1 MKPRTH
7 THAHTQEFHNSFVL
21 VAPTSG
27 VLFEDKKMAPH
38 GGGMLGAGHSHDPE
52 YPDDDWNLYAMLDR
66 DRTTALNVTNPA
78 QAIGIFKPFAMRLTE
93 QPSIISDADPEIL
106 VVAAFTSPVH
116 IRKIMVSEI

>member
-1 MKPRTH
+1 
-7 THAHTQEFHNSFVL
+7 
-21 VAPTSG
+21 
-27 VLFEDKKMAPH
+27 
-38 GGGMLGAGHSHDPE
+38 MLGAGHSHDPE